1 MKIRR
6 FLALGTL
13 AYGTYYAYKRREDI
27 KEEILDLNQ
36 SRENISH
43 DLDNI
48 KRNLDIIKEQ
58 NLVLAVI
65 KHVHIQRQP
74 SIIHVQNPFLPVIQP
89 LLNYK
94 TRVFKKDL
102 EPRLNIIQERLKKYQ
117 DEDKE

>member
-1 MKIRR
+1 MKIGR

-13 AYGTYYAYKRREDI
+13 AYGAYKRREDI

-58 NLVLAVI
+58 NLVLADI
-65 KHVHIQRQP
+65 KQD
-74 SIIHVQNPFLPVIQP
+74 
-89 LLNYK
+89 LNYK
-94 TRVFKKDL
+94 KRVFQKDL

-117 DEDKE
+117 SDDKE

>member
-1 MKIRR
+1 MKIGR

-13 AYGTYYAYKRREDI
+13 AYGAYYAYKRREDI

-58 NLVLAVI
+58 NLVLADI
-65 KHVHIQRQP
+65 KQ
-74 SIIHVQNPFLPVIQP
+74 
-89 LLNYK
+89 
-94 TRVFKKDL
+94 DL
-102 EPRLNIIQERLKKYQ
+102 EPRLNIIQERLQKYQ
-117 DEDKE
+117 GDDKE

>member
-1 MKIRR
+1 MKIGR

-13 AYGTYYAYKRREDI
+13 VYGAYYAYKRREDI

-58 NLVLAVI
+58 NLVLADI
-65 KHVHIQRQP
+65 KQD
-74 SIIHVQNPFLPVIQP
+74 
-89 LLNYK
+89 LNYK
-94 TRVFKKDL
+94 KRVFQKDL

-117 DEDKE
+117 SDDKE

>member
-1 MKIRR
+1 MKIGR

-13 AYGTYYAYKRREDI
+13 AYGAYYAYKRREDI

-58 NLVLAVI
+58 NLVLADI
-65 KHVHIQRQP
+65 KHASSKKTSNP
-74 SIIHVQNPFLPVIQP
+74 DSTSSKNACKSIKVMIKN
-89 LLNYK
+89 K
-94 TRVFKKDL
+94 GK
-102 EPRLNIIQERLKKYQ
+102 
-117 DEDKE
+117 

>member
-1 MKIRR
+1 MKIGR

-13 AYGTYYAYKRREDI
+13 AYGAYYAYKRREDI

-58 NLVLAVI
+58 NLVLADI
-65 KHVHIQRQP
+65 KQ
-74 SIIHVQNPFLPVIQP
+74 
-89 LLNYK
+89 
-94 TRVFKKDL
+94 DL

-117 DEDKE
+117 GEDKE

>member
-1 MKIRR
+1 MKIAR

-13 AYGTYYAYKRREDI
+13 AYGAYYAYKRREDI

-58 NLVLAVI
+58 NLVLADI
-65 KHVHIQRQP
+65 KQD
-74 SIIHVQNPFLPVIQP
+74 
-89 LLNYK
+89 LNYK
-94 TRVFKKDL
+94 KRVFQKDL
-102 EPRLNIIQERLKKYQ
+102 EPRLNIIQERLQKYQ
-117 DEDKE
+117 GEDKE